1 MKIPMSFIAIL
12 AYILHFTNSQII
24 NYENNEDLSRRR
36 RLASDLEQ
44 NHDESSLS
52 RKRRFSV
59 PITGWTFET
68 NFEFVLNIPLE
79 GIDTSAM
86 IKVPFQYK
94 LDLSR

>member
-1 MKIPMSFIAIL
+1 MKIPMSFIAIF

-36 RLASDLEQ
+36 RLAS
-44 NHDESSLS
+44 DESSLS

-94 LDLSR
+94 LDLKSLKR